1 MLSVVADETSK
12 VRRWR
17 RIRKQK
23 NKRQHLPKSLNIE
36 KIVHLVRKITPRYC
50 DISLLIPILGLVV
63 FGVFM
68 IYSASNYNAQVYYND
83 AFYYTIKQLIGFVLG
98 LIGLGLLYFI
108 DYHWLQKLAYVI
120 FGVSVVLLVAV
131 FIPGISISKL
141 GATRWIGIG
150 SFSLQPSEIA
160 KFALVIFAARIF
172 AGKFRQK
179 QDNKIIQRHTVPR
192 WWQTL
197 AVLVAGGVMC
207 GLIIL
212 EPNMSITMTV
222 GIIMFVLL
230 FLCGV
235 RLKTLGLILLPAI
248 VAVGVM
254 LIAAPYRLKRLS
266 AFVDPWANPKGEGFQ
281 LIESLYAIANGGFWG
296 VGYGHSV
303 QKNMFLPFSES
314 DFIFAIIAD
323 EFGFVGCLALFF
335 VFAWIIYQIF
345 KIGHECCDFFG
356 RYLCYGVAT
365 VIMVQSCLNF
375 AVATG
380 SIPPTGLPLP
390 FISFGGTSL
399 LVFMSAIGVVLNV
412 YKQNKKEKDKVF
424 MFCLNNGQ
432 IRKENA
438 KMK

>member
-1 MLSVVADETSK
+1 MLTISGGDAAQTRK
-12 VRRWR
+12 IK
-17 RIRKQK
+17 RIRKRKVRQK
-23 NKRQHLPKSLNIE
+23 RPPKKLNLS
-36 KIVHLVRKITPRYC
+36 KIVGFIRKITPRYC
-50 DISLLIPILGLVV
+50 DVGLLIPILGLVI

-68 IYSASNYNAQVYYND
+68 IYSASHYNAQIYYD
-83 AFYYTIKQLIGFVLG
+83 DPFYYTVKQFIGLVLG
-98 LIGLGLLYFI
+98 LVGLGLMYFI
-108 DYHWLQKLAYVI
+108 DYRRLQRWALVI
-120 FGVSVVLLVAV
+120 FVTAIILLAAV
-131 FIPGISISKL
+131 FIPGIGISKL

-160 KFALVIFAARIF
+160 KFALVVFAARVF
-172 AGKFRQK
+172 AGKYHSDENNQQISPMTTK
-179 QDNKIIQRHTVPR
+179 QRLTMPK

-197 AVLVAGGVMC
+197 AVLVAGGAIC

-222 GIIMFVLL
+222 GIIMFALL

-235 RLKTLGLILLPAI
+235 RLKTLGLILLPA
-248 VAVGVM
+248 VAAVAVM

-314 DFIFAIIAD
+314 DFIFAIIAE
-323 EFGFVGCLALFF
+323 EFGFVGCLALFLA
-335 VFAWIIYQIF
+335 FAWIIYRIF
-345 KIGHECCDFFG
+345 KIGSQCPNFFG
-356 RYLCYGVAT
+356 RYLCYGIAT
-365 VIMVQSCLNF
+365 VIMVQTSLNF

-380 SIPPTGLPLP
+380 CVPPTGLPLP

-399 LVFMSAIGVVLNV
+399 LVFMMAGGVVLNV
-412 YKQNKKEKDKVF
+412 DKQNKK
-424 MFCLNNGQ
+424 MLS
-432 IRKENA
+432 
-438 KMK
+438 

>member
-1 MLSVVADETSK
+1 MLTVVSSGKAIHRTRVRQRKIKRKKPLKSVNL
-12 VRRWR
+12 
-17 RIRKQK
+17 Q
-23 NKRQHLPKSLNIE
+23 
-36 KIVHLVRKITPRYC
+36 KIVGIVHKITPRYC
-50 DISLLIPILGLVV
+50 DLSLLVPVLGLVI
-63 FGVFM
+63 FGVLM
-68 IYSASNYNAQVYYND
+68 IYSASNYNAKIYYD
-83 AFYYTIKQLIGFVLG
+83 DSFYYAVKQLIGLVLG
-98 LIGLGLLYFI
+98 SVGLLAMYFI
-108 DYHWLQKLAYVI
+108 DYHWLQKLAWVI
-120 FGVSVVLLVAV
+120 FGIAVALLVAV
-131 FIPGISISKL
+131 FIPGVSISKL

-172 AGKFRQK
+172 AGKFK
-179 QDNKIIQRHTVPR
+179 STVVVKGKDRLPLPKL
-192 WWQTL
+192 WQAL
-197 AVLVAGGVMC
+197 VVLFGGGVMC

-222 GIIMFVLL
+222 GIIMFVIL

-235 RLKTLGLILLPAI
+235 RLKTMGLILLPA
-248 VAVGVM
+248 VAAVAVM

-266 AFVDPWANPKGEGFQ
+266 AFIDPWANPKGEGFQ

-314 DFIFAIIAD
+314 DFIFAIIAE
-323 EFGFVGCLALFF
+323 EFGLIGCLALFA
-335 VFAWIIYQIF
+335 VFGWIIYKIF
-345 KIGHECCDFFG
+345 KIGHNCADFFG
-356 RYLCYGVAT
+356 RYLCYGIAT
-365 VIMVQSCLNF
+365 VIMVQTSLNF

-412 YKQNKKEKDKVF
+412 HKQNK
-424 MFCLNNGQ
+424 
-432 IRKENA
+432 RENLVL
-438 KMK
+438 

>member
-1 MLSVVADETSK
+1 MLSVADASPARHIRVRPRK
-12 VRRWR
+12 VK
-17 RIRKQK
+17 RK
-23 NKRQHLPKSLNIE
+23 RTPKSLSVT
-36 KIVHLVRKITPRYC
+36 KIVGFVHKITPRYC
-50 DISLLIPILGLVV
+50 DVGLLVPVLGLVI
-63 FGVFM
+63 FGIFM
-68 IYSASNYNAQVYYND
+68 IFSASHYNAQVYYGD
-83 AFYYTIKQLIGFVLG
+83 PFYYTVKQLIGLVLG
-98 LIGLGLLYFI
+98 VIGLAIIYFI
-108 DYHWLQKLAYVI
+108 DYCWCGRLAYVI
-120 FGVSVVLLVAV
+120 FGVAVALLVAV

-160 KFALVIFAARIF
+160 KFALVIFAARVF
-172 AGKFRQK
+172 AGKSQTMPEPAQNTNPARLTEPK
-179 QDNKIIQRHTVPR
+179 

-197 AVLVAGGVMC
+197 LVLAAGGVMC

-222 GIIMFVLL
+222 GIIMFVML

-248 VAVGVM
+248 GVVAAM

-266 AFVDPWANPKGEGFQ
+266 AFIDPWANPKGEGFQ

-314 DFIFAIIAD
+314 DFIFAIIAE
-323 EFGFVGCLALFF
+323 EFGFIGCLALFL
-335 VFAWIIYQIF
+335 VFGWIVYRIF
-345 KIGHECCDFFG
+345 KIGRRCPDFFG
-356 RYLCYGVAT
+356 RYLCYGIAT
-365 VIMVQSCLNF
+365 VIMVQTSLNF

-380 SIPPTGLPLP
+380 CVPPTGLPLP

-399 LVFMSAIGVVLNV
+399 LVFMMAIGIVLNV
-412 YKQNKKEKDKVF
+412 DKQNKK
-424 MFCLNNGQ
+424 ML
-432 IRKENA
+432 
-438 KMK
+438 